1 MVGHVNL
8 HFPNSSV
15 WIEMMDQLH
24 NLKIKVKIEFIKII
38 SDQLIVDI
46 YSDTLTNIFYDH
58 Q

>member
-1 MVGHVNL
+1 
-8 HFPNSSV
+8 
-15 WIEMMDQLH
+15 MMDQLH